1 MQVALRK
8 PLPLHKLCCR
18 HLSSSISEESRPGAL
33 QARAEP
39 RNLPQKQFGVR
50 ACCCRPHAESTLR
63 NTDSEVLETL
73 CQQGPHTEGL
83 GRGLAKLRR
92 CYGAVQP
99 VRARVRE
106 LSVVW
111 STEVPELTEEFFASA
126 KWRMPREKVKL
137 TVEVE
142 PEVAQWFKAQGD
154 NYQRFLA
161 AALRIY
167 AEAHRK

>member
-1 MQVALRK
+1 MNKRTK
-8 PLPLHKLCCR
+8 T
-18 HLSSSISEESRPGAL
+18 
-33 QARAEP
+33 
-39 RNLPQKQFGVR
+39 NLDRFD
-50 ACCCRPHAESTLR
+50 AM
-63 NTDSEVLETL
+63 TDDMIDTS
-73 CQQGPHTEGL
+73 
-83 GRGLAKLRR
+83 
-92 CYGAVQP
+92 
-99 VRARVRE
+99 
-106 LSVVW
+106 
-111 STEVPELTEEFFASA
+111 EVPELTEEFFTSA